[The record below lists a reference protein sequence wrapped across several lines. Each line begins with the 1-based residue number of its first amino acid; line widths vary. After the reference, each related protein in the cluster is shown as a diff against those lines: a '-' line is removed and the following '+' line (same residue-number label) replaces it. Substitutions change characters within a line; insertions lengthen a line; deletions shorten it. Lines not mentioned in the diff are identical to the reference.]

1 MDPSSSVTTWVGLLA
16 KGDQQAAQRLWERY
30 FARLVELARGQ
41 LVGASRRVADEEDVA
56 LSAFHT
62 FCQAVNRERAP
73 QLNNRD
79 DLWRTL
85 VLITAGKAV
94 DLRRRQLAKK
104 RGAGKDQQDDAL
116 LEEVIGSEPNPA
128 FAAQIADDFQHLL
141 ARLPDEGLRSLA
153 LAKLEGYSNEEI
165 AEQMGC
171 SLRTV
176 TRRLLVIRRTWEDAA
191 NES

>member
-16 KGDQQAAQRLWERY
+16 KGDQLAAQRLWERY
-30 FARLVELARGQ
+30 FARLVDLARAK
-41 LVGASRRVADEEDVA
+41 LVGARKQVADEEDVA

-62 FCQAVNRERAP
+62 FCQAVNHERLP
-73 QLNNRD
+73 QLGNRD

-94 DLRRRQLAKK
+94 DLRRRQLARK
-104 RGAGKDQQDDAL
+104 RGANKDQEADAL

-128 FAAQIADDFQHLL
+128 FAAQVADDFQRLL
-141 ARLPDEGLRSLA
+141 SLLPDEALRALA

-176 TRRLLVIRRTWEDAA
+176 TRRLLVIRRTWEGAA
-191 NES
+191 EEC

>member
-16 KGDQQAAQRLWERY
+16 QGDQQAAQRLWERY

-41 LVGASRRVADEEDVA
+41 LVGARKQVADEEDVA

-62 FCQAVNRERAP
+62 FCQAVNRERIP
-73 QLNNRD
+73 QLGSRD

-94 DLRRRQLAKK
+94 DQRRRQLAKK
-104 RGAGKDQQDDAL
+104 RGADKDQQDDAL

-128 FAAQIADDFQHLL
+128 FAAQVADDFQRLL
-141 ARLPDEGLRSLA
+141 ALLPDEGLRTLA
-153 LAKLEGYSNEEI
+153 LAKLEGHSNEEI
-165 AEQMGC
+165 AEQMEC